1 MNWDPIQ
8 AEQEAYQ
15 SYMALLDQARKCA
28 DLYSRAELD
37 LPERVQ
43 RLLGMIEGGA
53 RKMTSQKAGAHIQPP
68 ERINP
73 PKEAPLDWISIDAKK
88 GTVSTVMLAILRAA
102 NGVPVRSK
110 EVVEGVCAVLTG
122 ADPGSVANAGT
133 RLFGEVIERTDDG
146 WRLLKPERATILHGG
161 RLWGLPSSF
170 ASPEIA
176 AHRRDGILHILKA
189 FPTGLQTVQ
198 IVEQLKNCSW
208 VKAPVSKDLLKAD
221 MHILRADGK
230 VRQVSHTK
238 KWQISEKG
246 E

>member
-15 SYMALLDQARKCA
+15 SYLALLDQARRCA
-28 DLYSRAELD
+28 ELYERAELD

-53 RKMTSQKAGAHIQPP
+53 RKVTRNAGAHIQPP

-73 PKEAPLDWISIDAKK
+73 PKESGVDWISIDAKK
-88 GTVSTVMLAILRAA
+88 GIVTTVMLAILRSA
-102 NGVPVRSK
+102 NGGPVRSK
-110 EVVEGVCAVLTG
+110 EVTEKVREILQDAT
-122 ADPGSVANAGT
+122 PGSVANAGT
-133 RLFGEVIERTDDG
+133 RVFGDSVERTDEG
-146 WRLLKPERATILHGG
+146 WKLIKPEKAAILHEG
-161 RLWGLPSSF
+161 RLWGPPSVF
-170 ASPEIA
+170 VSPEIA

-189 FPTGLQTVQ
+189 FPTGLQIVQ

-208 VKAPVSKDLLKAD
+208 VKAPVSKDLLKMD
-221 MHILRADGK
+221 MQVLRSEEK
-230 VRQVSHTK
+230 VRQVSHSK